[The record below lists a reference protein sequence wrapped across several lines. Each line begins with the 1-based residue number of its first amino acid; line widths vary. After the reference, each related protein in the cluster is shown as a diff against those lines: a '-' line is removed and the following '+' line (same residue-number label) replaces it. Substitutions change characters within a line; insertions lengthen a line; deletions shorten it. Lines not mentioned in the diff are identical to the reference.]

1 VADVFLSYTH
11 SDERIAERLAHRLGE
26 SGWSTWWDRQ
36 LLSGDNYRTEI
47 QRQLDD
53 ARCVVVLWS
62 KAALASRWVNDE
74 AEAGVNTGRLVQIVF
89 EGLEPPLGFR
99 SVQYVEMSGETD
111 LGDDVFQRLAAAIT
125 KKVLPTS
132 ADRFAPTRI
141 KTTTELREA
150 LDALALR
157 AGQDGVSKARDR
169 VEELEAEFAAKWS
182 AIGSVS
188 EAFGHAWSNVGDI
201 DRAAGYYA
209 AA

>member
-1 VADVFLSYTH
+1 MADVFLSYTH
-11 SDERIAERLAHRLGE
+11 SDERIAERLAHRLTE

-74 AEAGVNTGRLVQIVF
+74 ADAGINTGRLVQVIV

-99 SVQYVEMSGETD
+99 SVQYVEMSGGTD
-111 LGDDVFQRLAAAIT
+111 LGDDAFQRLAAAIT
-125 KKVLPTS
+125 KKVSPTS
-132 ADRFAPTRI
+132 ADQFAPARI

-150 LDALALR
+150 LNALALR
-157 AGQDGVSKARDR
+157 AGQDDLSKSRDHVQR
-169 VEELEAEFAAKWS
+169 LEADFAAKWS
-182 AIGSVS
+182 AI
-188 EAFGHAWSNVGDI
+188 
-201 DRAAGYYA
+201 
-209 AA
+209 